1 MIEMVSVD
9 EIRPHPKNEYY
20 FDDIQ
25 GDGWNDLLQSIRTS
39 GVTNAITIDQRDM
52 IISGHQRVRACKLL
66 GIEEIPAHVIHYTD
80 EELKKQKDVKDLI
93 ESNLKQ
99 RVPGNSNPV
108 KLGRCF
114 AFLEEYY
121 GTKKG
126 GNGSNQHKQI
136 QNNFAIA
143 KTQQDIA
150 DEVGVTTVT
159 IQNYKRLALAI
170 PEIQDLVNTGKVSPT
185 TALSILRQLPEDEQR
200 KLASSLIKS
209 EDRAS
214 NAKVQELINRIAEK
228 DRKIAELESRE
239 PEIKY
244 PDDYRRIKNELKE
257 EKRLTSAIRQDL
269 QNERKKHDAKAKEN
283 LRLQDEIEELKR
295 QTVREKNNDDLNGS
309 ALTFAM
315 ECRIFLQSMGGY
327 TFVAEHLMELN
338 EREREGYIV
347 AAKAM
352 RDWASVLIETIERNG
367 KELYG
372 SYHNE

>member
-80 EELKKQKDVKDLI
+80 DELKKQKDVKDLI

-114 AFLEEYY
+114 AFLKEYY
-121 GTKKG
+121 GAKEGRPKKKPGNNFPVSKTVVDIAEENGVTKKTV
-126 GNGSNQHKQI
+126 
-136 QNNFAIA
+136 NNL
-143 KTQQDIA
+143 
-150 DEVGVTTVT
+150 V
-159 IQNYKRLALAI
+159 RLSKAI
-170 PEIQDLVNTGKVSPT
+170 PEIQELVETGRVSPT
-185 TALSILRQLPEDEQR
+185 TALSILRQLPEEEQR
-200 KLASSLIKS
+200 KLASSLIES

-244 PDDYRRIKNELKE
+244 PDDYKSIKKELKE

>member
-80 EELKKQKDVKDLI
+80 DELKKQKDVKDLI

-114 AFLEEYY
+114 AFLEQYY
-121 GTKKG
+121 GAKHG
-126 GNGSNQHKQI
+126 GNRKSNE
-136 QNNFAIA
+136 NNFHL
-143 KTQQDIA
+143 KTQKEIA
-150 DEVGVTTVT
+150 EEMGITQQT
-159 IQNYKRLALAI
+159 ISAYKRLASAI
-170 PEIQDLVNTGKVSPT
+170 PEIQELVKTGKVSTT
-185 TALSILRQLPEDEQR
+185 TALSILRQLPEEEQR
-200 KLASSLIKS
+200 KLASSLIES
-209 EDRAS
+209 EDRTS

-244 PDDYRRIKNELKE
+244 PDDYKSIKKELKE

-269 QNERKKHDAKAKEN
+269 QNERKKHDAKTKEN